1 MHPQN
6 LRPLR
11 RRDDR
16 RGLRAGLTRL
26 GLRPARDYDDFVA
39 FLAGRLG
46 IKFSRAVKWARVM
59 ERQGEIR
66 IVADPTRPSGLR
78 VEPAGRA
85 AAELAARR
93 SPTHVPADAAG
104 VES

>member
-26 GLRPARDYDDFVA
+26 GLRPARDPLDEA
-39 FLAGRLG
+39 LAVWWAAT
-46 IKFSRAVKWARVM
+46 FS
-59 ERQGEIR
+59 
-66 IVADPTRPSGLR
+66 
-78 VEPAGRA
+78 
-85 AAELAARR
+85 AEN
-93 SPTHVPADAAG
+93 
-104 VES
+104 